1 MKKMLQRTGLALAG
15 LLASLALGEL
25 GIRLSGRAPEMS
37 LISVGRFQLSSNPR
51 LGYEP
56 VPGFEYHGQQLDH
69 FEFRGRSNRLGF
81 RDRDHEIKKPAGT
94 YRILVLGDSITM
106 GLSVERTEDV
116 FTAVLERELRGKG
129 HAADVLNFGVSG
141 YNTQQ
146 EVEILADKGLTFK
159 PDLVILAY
167 CLNDTLQ
174 MNGGII
180 HHLRKRE
187 KQAQGIAH
195 YQLTPRLARS
205 ALYRLIRSRF
215 YSDRI
220 VEERVQHYRD
230 LKADTVEPS
239 LKKLRRLADA
249 HGFDVL
255 VAVMPADKDRG
266 RPEQY
271 AQIAQRAAAQGLP
284 HLDLRA
290 AFEHCAAAGENL
302 YNDSWH
308 PSAAGHD
315 CLGRALAEH
324 LAANGWL
331 SENQETTGGGLRR

>member
-1 MKKMLQRTGLALAG
+1 MKRMLQRTGLALAG
-15 LLASLALGEL
+15 LLAALALGEL
-25 GIRLSGRAPEMS
+25 VVRLSGRAPEMS
-37 LISVGRFQLSSNPR
+37 LISIGRFQLSSNPR
-51 LGYEP
+51 MGYEP
-56 VPGFEYHGQQLDH
+56 VPDFEYHGKQLYY

-81 RDRDHEIKKPAGT
+81 RDRDRELKKPAGT

-106 GLSVERTEDV
+106 GLGVERTEEV
-116 FTAVLERELRGKG
+116 FTHVLERELLGRGY
-129 HAADVLNFGVSG
+129 AAEVLNFGVSG

-146 EVEILADKGLTFK
+146 EVELLADKGLPFA

-174 MNGGII
+174 MNGGIVSQ
-180 HHLRKRE
+180 LRERE
-187 KQAQGIAH
+187 QQSQGIAH
-195 YQLTPRLARS
+195 YQLAPWLARS

-220 VEERVQHYRD
+220 VEDRVQHYRD

-239 LKKLRRLADA
+239 LKKLRRLADEY
-249 HGFDVL
+249 GFDVL
-255 VAVMPADKDRG
+255 VAVLPADKDRG
-266 RPEQY
+266 SPEQY
-271 AQIAQRAAAQGLP
+271 TQIAQRAEAQGLP

-290 AFEHCAAAGENL
+290 AFEACAATGENL

-308 PSAAGHD
+308 PSAAGHA

-324 LAANGWL
+324 IVARGPAAKN
-331 SENQETTGGGLRR
+331 